1 MMLGYRLA
9 LIVNGTSGKFYALL
23 TFQFI
28 VTTLYWIFYLFHNR
42 LKDRFMAVLV
52 GLTVLYYA
60 TYMVTMEF
68 LAISEGENIK
78 WESNT
83 WFASTISVATN
94 LLLLTPSISY
104 AFLVY
109 LPLCLLT
116 FFYTAFRH
124 SMHKQQLIGIVFS
137 STCCMIFWYIY

>member
-23 TFQFI
+23 IFQLI
-28 VTTLYWIFYLFHNR
+28 VTALYWVFYLFQNR

-60 TYMVTMEF
+60 IYMVTMEF
-68 LAISEGENIK
+68 LAISEGKDIK
-78 WESNT
+78 WEGMKFDETIENT

-109 LPLCLLT
+109 LPLCMIT
-116 FFYTAFRH
+116 YFHTAFRH
-124 SMHKQQLIGIVFS
+124 SIHKQ
-137 STCCMIFWYIY
+137 